1 LQNTK
6 IYGYNL
12 AKGEKMQN
20 KNNLAKPWLDLSKPQ
35 TRVILVG
42 AIAMAVMLI
51 APEALAGGID
61 DIGKKADD
69 FGKDI
74 KGLAKPV
81 GIVLMIIGGVMLLF
95 GDKSKIVKAIGG
107 VIMAGAA
114 LGIATTFVT
123 SALGGT

>member
-1 LQNTK
+1 LQNIK

-35 TRVILVG
+35 TRVVVVG
-42 AIAMAVMLI
+42 AIIMAAMLI
-51 APEALAGGID
+51 APQALAGGID
-61 DIGKKADD
+61 DIGTKATS
-69 FGKDI
+69 FGDDI
-74 KGLAKPV
+74 KKLAKPI
-81 GIVLMIIGGVMLLF
+81 GIVLMIIGAVMLLF

-123 SALGGT
+123 SALT